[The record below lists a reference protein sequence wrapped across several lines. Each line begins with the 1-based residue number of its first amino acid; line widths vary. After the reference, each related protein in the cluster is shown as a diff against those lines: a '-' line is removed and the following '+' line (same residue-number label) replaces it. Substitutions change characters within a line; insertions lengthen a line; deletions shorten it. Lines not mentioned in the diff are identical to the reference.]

1 MSDNVRPHIHA
12 LIERGK
18 ITLEEY
24 KELRCNSWE
33 YEALVPALSIEAL
46 IWASENCIRNCSRV
60 SRPATTY
67 DEAVYSV
74 YAPELIRRLR
84 LLQKTQTRFGDCA
97 QRDLSVSVLRIEG
110 SERRRLSSLRF
121 VEASLSKTKGTVS

>member
-1 MSDNVRPHIHA
+1 MNDNVRPPIRA

-18 ITLEEY
+18 VTLEEY

-46 IWASENCIRNCSRV
+46 IWAAEHAIDNCSRAR
-60 SRPATTY
+60 RPSISY
-67 DEAVYSV
+67 DEAVHSV

-84 LLQKTQTRFGDCA
+84 LLQEE
-97 QRDLSVSVLRIEG
+97 RDPV
-110 SERRRLSSLRF
+110 
-121 VEASLSKTKGTVS
+121 SKTAHDATFPCRFCGSKDPKD

>member
-1 MSDNVRPHIHA
+1 VNDNIRPHIRA

-18 ITLEEY
+18 VTLEEY

-46 IWASENCIRNCSRV
+46 IWASKNCIRNCSRV

-67 DEAVYSV
+67 DEAMHAVYG
-74 YAPELIRRLR
+74 PELIRRLR
-84 LLQKTQTRFGDCA
+84 LLQEERNPVLETAHNATFPCRFC
-97 QRDLSVSVLRIEG
+97 G
-110 SERRRLSSLRF
+110 SKDPKDGCQACNL
-121 VEASLSKTKGTVS
+121 